1 MNEEDKLEQI
11 RSFVNL
17 PFHSFIDK
25 GSESKSGTKTS
36 PKVHV
41 KPEEVSTTMAA
52 SVSKQDGV
60 TELKD
65 DSEDETSEI
74 VGTSGR
80 VSESKVS
87 GFEADDVILLDNS
100 GAKEDEAEPMSLSE
114 LSTNFQKCFNSM
126 NKSNNKG
133 QKPEFINIE
142 PFDYEAA
149 RKEVKFGEG
158 QRGRQGGKKEAK
170 STGGGQKKGA
180 GPEQSEFGQ
189 GKRRQA
195 FPASGNRS
203 ATFKS

>member
-1 MNEEDKLEQI
+1 MKLEQI
-11 RSFVNL
+11 RSSVNL
-17 PFHSFIDK
+17 SFHSFTEKVPD
-25 GSESKSGTKTS
+25 SKSTTETI
-36 PKVHV
+36 PKVYG
-41 KPEEVSTTMAA
+41 KPEEMSTTMQA
-52 SVSKQDGV
+52 SVSKEDGV

-65 DSEDETSEI
+65 DSGEASEI

-80 VSESKVS
+80 VSESKVFGS
-87 GFEADDVILLDNS
+87 KTGDIILLENGDE
-100 GAKEDEAEPMSLSE
+100 KEVEAEDEPMSLSE
-114 LSTNFQKCFNSM
+114 LSTNFQKCFKSM
-126 NKSNNKG
+126 KKSNKA
-133 QKPEFINIE
+133 QKQTEFLNIE

-158 QRGRQGGKKEAK
+158 HKGRQGKKEVAAAQK
-170 STGGGQKKGA
+170 KKGA